1 MTENRNNP
9 LNLYGAT
16 PDEWR
21 RFAALMLPD
30 LRPIASNPTLKI
42 RRKVR
47 TTETDQTGAET
58 VTERASL
65 IEAGDRYLKMPSIIG
80 ANGPYGMRGWQSY
93 NATND
98 DVTRWRANAD
108 HGFGF
113 VPRLVKGIDIDV
125 DDPALADRIDNFFC
139 AWFDAD
145 LPVRRRPNS
154 SRRMLIYRLK
164 RPEQGRSKFSVA
176 LPPDL
181 LSPSGPV
188 STSHTAGA
196 VEFLFDNSFIMAAG
210 MHKSGVRVAWE
221 ALPDSYEDIPVI
233 DNDKVLELINA
244 FMAEF
249 GIRTEPYQSR
259 FTRRPDASGSSDA
272 PQTTDLNDP
281 IYQYIVNSDWFKG
294 SYNSQGMLCVRCPW
308 EDQHSNYGTG
318 GGKADETVYIPRGL
332 GGVSKHGFR
341 CMHET
346 HGPKN
351 FDDFLNAIGYVPQE
365 FDVIENPDAL
375 PVIGNGALFDV
386 TRTGVIKATLKN
398 MQRALSNV
406 KYMGYKF
413 AYDEF
418 YDQVILIR
426 HPDPDWRPI
435 RETDYSRIIIELSEK
450 GFAEPEKRRLA
461 DVIELI
467 ARDNKKNSARDR
479 LTALKWDGT
488 PRLAAFHRDVLKAD
502 DTPYTRAVVEYLFTA
517 AVARIMAPGTK
528 ADMVPLLI
536 GKEGVRKS
544 TLLARLVLDEDWY
557 GDVSMG
563 MSDADFARHLR
574 GKSIVEFGEL
584 RGNTPKAEA
593 MLKARLSRTFD
604 EFVPKFK
611 ELSVIKPRTNLFVG
625 TTNYIKSLIGR
636 TGDRRWLPLTVGQS
650 GHIDTDYVERNREQL
665 WAEARELYND
675 KGVLWQDAARLA
687 MKERHRYAATLSE
700 ESRLRTYLASME
712 LTEVTVDQ
720 LMTNCFDN
728 KQVSST
734 IIEQTLLNLGYTET
748 SSGHYT
754 LNLY

>member
-1 MTENRNNP
+1 MTEKPNQIA
-9 LNLYGAT
+9 YGAT
-16 PDEWR
+16 SDEWD
-21 RFAALMLPD
+21 RFAMLILPD
-30 LRPIASNPTLKI
+30 LRPIASDPTLLV
-42 RRKVR
+42 RQKVK
-47 TTETDQTGAET
+47 TVATDQTGEET
-58 VTERASL
+58 VTERTSL
-65 IEAGDRYLKMPSIIG
+65 VEAGDRYLKMPSIIG
-80 ANGPYGMRGWQSY
+80 TNGPYGMRGWQSY

-98 DVTRWRANAD
+98 DIARWRSHPS

-125 DDPALADRIDNFFC
+125 DDPSLADRIDDFFC
-139 AWFDAD
+139 AWFNAD

-154 SRRMLIYRLK
+154 SRRMLIYRLE
-164 RPEQGRSKFSVA
+164 RPEQGRSKFSVT

-181 LSPSGPV
+181 LSPSDSV
-188 STSHTAGA
+188 STSAHSAGA

-210 MHKSGVRVAWE
+210 MHKSGVRVTWDS
-221 ALPDSYEDIPVI
+221 LPDSYEDIPVI
-233 DNDKVLELINA
+233 DNDRVPELINA
-244 FMAEF
+244 FMSEF
-249 GIRTEPYQSR
+249 GIRTAPYQSR
-259 FTRRPDASGSSDA
+259 FTKRPDASGSSDA

-365 FDVIENPDAL
+365 FDIIENPDAL

-386 TRTGVIKATLKN
+386 TRTGVIKATSRNIML
-398 MQRALSNV
+398 ALRQS
-406 KYMGYKF
+406 KFLGCAF

-418 YDQVILIR
+418 YDQVIIR
-426 HPDPDWRPI
+426 RALDPDWRPV
-435 RETDYSRIIIELSEK
+435 RETDYIQIIIDLATK
-450 GFAEPEKRRLA
+450 NFAEPEKRRLA
-461 DVIELI
+461 DVIELV
-467 ARDNKKNSARDR
+467 ARANLKNSARDR
-479 LTALKWDGT
+479 LTTLKWDGIK
-488 PRLAAFHRDVLKAD
+488 RLNTFHCDVLKAD
-502 DTPYTRAVVEYLFTA
+502 DTPYAQSVVEYLFTA
-517 AVARIMAPGTK
+517 AVARVVKPGTK

-557 GDVSMG
+557 ADVSMG

-584 RGNTPKAEA
+584 RGNSVKAEA
-593 MLKARLSRTFD
+593 MLKSRLSRTFD

-611 ELSVIKPRTNLFVG
+611 ELSVTRQRTNLFVG
-625 TTNYIKSLIGR
+625 TTNYRKSLIGR
-636 TGDRRWLPLTVGQS
+636 TGDRRWLPLDVGLY

-665 WAEARELYND
+665 WAEAVELYNAE
-675 KGVLWQDAARLA
+675 GVLWKRAATLA
-687 MKERHRYAATLSE
+687 ADERRNYAATLAE

-734 IIEQTLLNLGYTET
+734 IIEQTLLNLGYTEDKP
-748 SSGHYT
+748 GHYT
-754 LNLY
+754 FHLY